1 MNGPRVITGALKLG
15 SPERQASEPKGI
27 SMNNA
32 QGHGYINGLEN
43 LKSVKGTQVESSKRW
58 G

>member
-43 LKSVKGTQVESSKRW
+43 LKSVKGTQVESSKR
-58 G
+58 